1 MSEIIKVKAGSQE
14 KAMRLRNAVARE
26 FPDATIVTSWPG
38 YSITTTAF
46 RVSTSISVRI
56 AA

>member
-56 AA
+56 AV